1 MPRYRLSLS
10 AQADVTRILDW
21 SFENFGEAAE
31 ARYTALIAA
40 AIRHA
45 ASRTDNI
52 GFATHP
58 EYGDGVLMWHLALS
72 AKQSRGGPVR
82 RPRHVL
88 VCRRE
93 GDVLAIGRVLHD
105 SMDPSRHLAP
115 ETDWD

>member
-1 MPRYRLSLS
+1 MTQHRLSMS
-10 AQADVTRILDW
+10 AQADITRILDW
-21 SFENFGEAAE
+21 SSENFGEAAE
-31 ARYTALIAA
+31 ARYAALIAA

-45 ASRTDNI
+45 ASRTNNI
-52 GFATHP
+52 GFAAHP
-58 EYGDGVLMWHLALS
+58 EYGDGVLTWHLALS
-72 AKQSRGGPVR
+72 AEQSRGGPVR

-93 GDVLAIGRVLHD
+93 GDVLAIGRILHD